1 MSDSSSGAS
10 ESGTGASESGAETS
24 ESGAETSGPKT
35 GSVSY
40 GELFTDPRLL
50 TITLVSFAATFG
62 SYAASPALP
71 SIVSGVG
78 VSEADVGLVM
88 AAYTLPMIFLLP
100 VTGVLTDMYGRRT
113 VLLPSVVVF
122 GVAGVGV
129 AFVESFAAILL
140 LRILQGVG
148 GAAIIPV
155 AITLIGDLY
164 SGEEGSAAQGIRLS
178 ANGLSS
184 IALPALAGFLAGI
197 AWQFPFLLYAIAIP
211 AAVCTYL
218 FVPETLEDTG
228 TTSMVTEVREYAS
241 AIRAEV
247 TGPDMAI
254 LLAGGFF
261 QGFSYYAILTFV
273 PLFAVD
279 SLGATVFLAGAV
291 LSARGVARIVL
302 SPATGWI
309 LTYVSRKTALFGSLV
324 VTVIG
329 TGLIGLSPSVIAL
342 AGLIGL
348 FGIGDALFTP
358 VHRDAITDLASEQR
372 RGGVVSGMLI
382 LRQLGTTISPPFFG
396 LVLVV
401 ASFSTIFFLAALI
414 YLLYGVTILLFFDGE
429 T

>member
-1 MSDSSSGAS
+1 MGVS
-10 ESGTGASESGAETS
+10 EER
-24 ESGAETSGPKT
+24 
-35 GSVSY
+35 SVSY
-40 GELFTDPRLL
+40 PRLFMDPRLL

-88 AAYTLPMIFLLP
+88 AAYTLPAVFLLP
-100 VTGVLTDMYGRRT
+100 VTGVLTDIYGRRL
-113 VLLPSVVVF
+113 VLLPSVALF
-122 GVAGVGV
+122 GAAGVAI
-129 AFVESFAAILL
+129 AFVESFTAILV
-140 LRILQGVG
+140 LRVIQGIG

-178 ANGLSS
+178 ANGVSS
-184 IALPALAGFLAGI
+184 IALPAVAGFLAGI
-197 AWQFPFLLYAIAIP
+197 AWHVPFVLYAVAIP
-211 AAVCTYL
+211 AAVCLYL
-218 FVPETLEDTG
+218 FVPETLEQSNP
-228 TTSMVTEVREYAS
+228 TSLVEEVREYAG

-247 TGPDMAI
+247 TDLDMAI
-254 LLAGGFF
+254 LLVGGFF

-302 SPATGWI
+302 SPATGWV
-309 LTYVSRKTALFGSLV
+309 LTYMSRKAALVGSLLITV
-324 VTVIG
+324 VG
-329 TGLIGLSPSVIAL
+329 TGLIGLSPSVIWL
-342 AGLIGL
+342 AGIIGL

-358 VHRDAITDLASEQR
+358 VHRDAITALSSEER

-382 LRQLGTTISPPFFG
+382 LRQLGTTLSPPFFG
-396 LVLVV
+396 IVLVV
-401 ASFSTIFFLAALI
+401 ANFGSIFFLAAII
-414 YLLYGVTILLFFDGE
+414 YLVYGIAVLVFFSSDV
-429 T
+429 

>member
-1 MSDSSSGAS
+1 MGTPS
-10 ESGTGASESGAETS
+10 ETVPKEET
-24 ESGAETSGPKT
+24 
-35 GSVSY
+35 VSY
-40 GELFTDPRLL
+40 AGLLVDPRLL
-50 TITLVSFAATFG
+50 TITFVSFVATFG

-88 AAYTLPMIFLLP
+88 AAYSLPAIFLLP
-100 VTGVLTDMYGRRT
+100 VTGTLTDIYGRRM
-113 VLLPSVVVF
+113 VLLPSVVLF
-122 GVAGVGV
+122 SVAGV
-129 AFVESFAAILL
+129 AITFVESFSAILA
-140 LRILQGVG
+140 LRAVQGVG

-164 SGEEGSAAQGIRLS
+164 TEEEGAAAQGIRLS

-184 IALPALAGFLAGI
+184 IALPAVAGFLAGI
-197 AWQFPFLLYAIAIP
+197 AWQAPFVLYAIGIP
-211 AAVCTYL
+211 TAVCIYL
-218 FVPETLEDTG
+218 FVPETLEHSTR
-228 TTSMVTEVREYAS
+228 TSLFEEVREYAG

-247 TGPDMAI
+247 TDRNLAI
-254 LLAGGFF
+254 LLFGGFF

-309 LTYVSRKTALFGSLV
+309 LTYVSRKTALVGSLL
-324 VTVIG
+324 VTVVG
-329 TGLIGLSPSVIAL
+329 TGLIGLSPSAIWL
-342 AGLIGL
+342 AAVIGL

-358 VHRDAITDLASEQR
+358 VHRDAIAALSSEER

-382 LRQLGTTISPPFFG
+382 LRQFGATLSPPAFG

-401 ASFSTIFFLAALI
+401 ADFSAIFLLAALI
-414 YLLYGVTILLFFDGE
+414 YLVYGVAVLAFFRSDA
-429 T
+429 